1 MRPYLKKLL
10 VLAIVIAAIIAIRL
24 SGVGDVLTLENLQ
37 AQGAGLQKAVSSN
50 YVFAAALYV
59 VLYIAVVALSVPG
72 ATIMTLA
79 GGFLFGT
86 ILGALYVNFAATLGA
101 ILVFLF
107 ARYLFGKSLQKKYAK
122 RLAKF
127 NREFKENGVSY
138 LLMLR
143 FIPIFPFFL
152 INIFA
157 GLTNIS
163 LFTFAWTTMLGIIPG
178 SLVYT
183 FAGAQLSTISSV
195 GDIFSPNMLFSFVL
209 LGLFALVPVVHKRWK
224 RRA

>member
-1 MRPYLKKLL
+1 MKPYVRRLIILA
-10 VLAIVIAAIIAIRL
+10 VVVAAIVGIRL

-37 AQGAGLQKAVSSN
+37 AQGADLRDLTSANYALAVGI
-50 YVFAAALYV
+50 YVA
-59 VLYIAVVALSVPG
+59 LYIAVVALSVPG

-86 ILGALYVNFAATLGA
+86 LLGALYVNIGATVGA
-101 ILVFLF
+101 IVVFLF
-107 ARYLFGKSLQKKYAK
+107 ARYLFGKSLQGRYKD
-122 RLAKF
+122 RLKKF

-138 LLMLR
+138 LFMLR

-157 GLTNIS
+157 GLTEVS

-183 FAGAQLSTISSV
+183 FAGRQLSTISSV
-195 GDIFSPNMLFSFVL
+195 GDIFSPNMLLAFVL
-209 LGLFALVPVVHKRWK
+209 LGVFALVPVVYKRVK
-224 RRA
+224 GRA